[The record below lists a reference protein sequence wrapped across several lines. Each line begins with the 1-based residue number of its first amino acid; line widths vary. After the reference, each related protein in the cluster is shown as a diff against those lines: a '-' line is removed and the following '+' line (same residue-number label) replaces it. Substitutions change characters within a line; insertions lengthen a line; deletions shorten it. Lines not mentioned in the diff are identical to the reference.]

1 MYGMDI
7 SNWQKG
13 MDLSRGKYDF
23 CILKATEGTTYTDP
37 TFNNFAVQLTK
48 LNKLIG
54 CYHFARPDRHGTI
67 VGMAEEAD
75 YFLKAV
81 EKQKLLGKA
90 ILVLDWEVEPMDR
103 EDLVNAWVTRVENQ
117 TGITP
122 FIYSSKYKFSQWKS
136 WWPVQHCP
144 LWLAVWP
151 SSRRVNIG
159 ENPGFKVPTKDT
171 IKWSIWQYTSNGAYP
186 GYNGNVDGDCC
197 DLTKEEWMKL
207 AGNPH
212 AVEPEPA
219 PQPSPEPEVISEDM
233 AWAINNG
240 LFLGYGNGLY
250 GPKDALTRE
259 QAASLFRRYDEMK
272 KRV

>member
-37 TFNNFAVQLTK
+37 TFDDFAVQLTK
-48 LNKLIG
+48 LDKLIG

-67 VGMAEEAD
+67 SGMANEAD

-81 EKQKLLGKA
+81 ERQGLLGKA

-122 FIYSSKYKFSQWKS
+122 FIYSSKYKFNQWRT

-151 SSRRVNIG
+151 SSRRVNVG

-171 IKWSIWQYTSNGAYP
+171 IKWSIWQYSASGMYP
-186 GYNGNVDGDCC
+186 GYNGNVDCDYC
-197 DLTKEEWMKL
+197 DLTKEQWLKL
-207 AGNPH
+207 AGYKDGMDENPPEPQ
-212 AVEPEPA
+212 EPEK
-219 PQPSPEPEVISEDM
+219 EIISEDM

-240 LFLGYGNGLY
+240 LFLGYGDGRY
-250 GPKDALTRE
+250 GPQDALTRE
-259 QAASLFRRYDEMK
+259 QAASLFRRYNELTSK
-272 KRV
+272 